1 MNHDEQQGTFI
12 QHEACPECGSKDN
25 LARYSTGQGYCFGC
39 SYWEAPTG
47 EGRVEAKITTEVTS
61 KMELFTGNSGAIVD
75 RGINADVVKKY
86 GVTLQYG
93 EDGLIKKHCYPY
105 HNVDGEHLGNK
116 IRTVDSKEF
125 IYNGSSKDVGLF
137 GENVFKGGGKYI
149 TVCEGELD
157 AMSVH
162 QMFGNKYASVSLRT
176 GSKGAKNDIKRS
188 LEYLETF
195 DAVVLCFD
203 NDKAGKEAVKSV
215 VDLFSPNKVKV
226 CDMPLKD
233 ANEMLLAG
241 NIAAFTRAWWDAKSY
256 RPDGIIAGEDT
267 WDILMNKDKID
278 SIDYPWLGLNEL
290 THGFRQNELVTI
302 TSGAGMGKSQMVR
315 ELEHYLLN
323 ATEDNIGIL
332 ALEEISEI
340 TTLGIMSIE
349 ANLPLHLHRK
359 TISDTELKGY
369 WDKTLGKKINGNSRV
384 FMYDHFGS
392 TNEDNL
398 LSKVRYLAKGLDC
411 KWIVLDHL
419 SIVVSDQ
426 EVQDER
432 KAIDS
437 IMTKLRQL
445 VQETGIGLFLV
456 SHLRRPMGKGHEE
469 GGQISLSELRGSAS
483 IAQLSDM
490 VIGLERNQQAD
501 DPRVRNTTIVRV
513 LKNRFSGLTGP
524 ACSLY
529 YNKDTGRMKE
539 SDELGEF

>member
-105 HNVDGEHLGNK
+105 HNVDGEHIGNK
-116 IRTVDSKEF
+116 VRTTDTKDF
-125 IYNGSSKDVGLF
+125 MYDGNSKDVGLF
-137 GENVFKGGGKYI
+137 GENLFKGGGKYI

-188 LEYLETF
+188 LEYLESF
-195 DAVVLCFD
+195 DSVVLCFD
-203 NDKAGKEAVKSV
+203 TDKAGKEATKSV

-226 CDMPLKD
+226 CNLSLKD

-241 NIAAFTRAWWDAKSY
+241 KISEFTRTWWDAKSY

-267 WDILMNKDKID
+267 WDILTEEIRVQ
-278 SIDYPWLGLNEL
+278 SVPYPWLGLNEL
-290 THGFRQNELVTI
+290 TYGFRTSELVTI

-332 ALEEISEI
+332 ALEETSKI
-340 TTLGIMSIE
+340 TTLGIMSVE
-349 ANLPLHLHRK
+349 ANKPLHLNMQDIDDK
-359 TISDTELKGY
+359 ELKGY
-369 WDKTLGKKINGNSRV
+369 WDKTLGKKRV

-426 EVQDER
+426 EVMDER

-501 DPRVRNTTIVRV
+501 DPVVRNTTTVRV

-524 ACSLY
+524 ACSLHY
-529 YNKDTGRMKE
+529 DKITGRMKE
-539 SDELGEF
+539 TDELGEF

>member
-105 HNVDGEHLGNK
+105 HNVDGEHIGNK
-116 IRTVDSKEF
+116 VRTTDTKDF
-125 IYNGSSKDVGLF
+125 MYDGNSKDVGLF

-188 LEYLETF
+188 LEYLESF

-203 NDKAGKEAVKSV
+203 TDVAGKEAVRSV

-226 CDMPLKD
+226 CDLPLKD

-241 NIAAFTRAWWDAKSY
+241 NIASFTRAWWDAKSY
-256 RPDGIIAGEDT
+256 RPDGIVASEET
-267 WDILMNKDKID
+267 WDILTEEIRVE
-278 SIDYPWLGLNEL
+278 SVPYPWLGINEL
-290 THGFRQNELVTI
+290 TYGFRTGELVTI

-323 ATEDNIGIL
+323 ATEDNIGVL
-332 ALEEISEI
+332 ALEESVKN
-340 TTLGIMSIE
+340 TTLGVMSIE
-349 ANLPLHLHRK
+349 ANKPLHLDLDN
-359 TISDTELKGY
+359 TDDEELRGY
-369 WDKTLGKKINGNSRV
+369 WEATMGKGRM

-392 TNEDNL
+392 TSEDNL

-437 IMTKLRQL
+437 IMTKLRKL
-445 VQETGIGLFLV
+445 VQETGVGLFLV
-456 SHLRRPMGKGHEE
+456 SHLRRPMGKGHED

-539 SDELGEF
+539 SDDLGEF

>member
-116 IRTVDSKEF
+116 VRTTDTKDF
-125 IYNGSSKDVGLF
+125 MYDGNSKDVGLF

-188 LEYLETF
+188 LEYLESF

-203 NDKAGKEAVKSV
+203 TDVAGKEAVRSV

-226 CDMPLKD
+226 CDLPLKD

-241 NIAAFTRAWWDAKSY
+241 NIASFTRAWWDAKSY
-256 RPDGIIAGEDT
+256 RPDGIVASEET
-267 WDILMNKDKID
+267 WDILTEEIRVE
-278 SIDYPWLGLNEL
+278 SVPYPWLGINEL
-290 THGFRQNELVTI
+290 TYGFRTGELVTI

-323 ATEDNIGIL
+323 ATEDNIGVL
-332 ALEEISEI
+332 ALEESVKN
-340 TTLGIMSIE
+340 TTLGVMSIE
-349 ANLPLHLHRK
+349 ANKPLHLDLDN
-359 TISDTELKGY
+359 TDDEELRGY
-369 WDKTLGKKINGNSRV
+369 WEATMGKGRM

-392 TNEDNL
+392 TSEDNL

-524 ACSLY
+524 ACSLHY
-529 YNKDTGRMKE
+529 DKLTGRMKE

>member
-188 LEYLETF
+188 LEYLESF

-203 NDKAGKEAVKSV
+203 KDVAGKEAVKSV
-215 VDLFSPNKVKV
+215 VDLFSPNKVRV
-226 CDMPLKD
+226 CNLHSKD
-233 ANEMLLAG
+233 ANDMLMAG
-241 NIAAFTRAWWDAKSY
+241 QIANFTRQWWDAKSY
-256 RPDGIIAGEDT
+256 RPDGIVASEET
-267 WDILMNKDKID
+267 WDILTEEIRVE
-278 SIDYPWLGLNEL
+278 SVPYPWLGINEL
-290 THGFRQNELVTI
+290 TYGFRTGELVTI

-323 ATEDNIGIL
+323 ATEDNIGVL
-332 ALEEISEI
+332 ALEESVKN
-340 TTLGIMSIE
+340 TTLGVMSIE
-349 ANLPLHLHRK
+349 ANKPLHLDLDN
-359 TISDTELKGY
+359 TDDEELRGY
-369 WDKTLGKKINGNSRV
+369 WEATMGKGRM

-392 TNEDNL
+392 TSEDNL

-524 ACSLY
+524 ACSLHY
-529 YNKDTGRMKE
+529 DKLTGRMKE

>member
-1 MNHDEQQGTFI
+1 MEQQQGTFV
-12 QHEACPECGSKDN
+12 QHEPCPSCGSKDN

-39 SYWEAPTG
+39 GHWEAPSGATRA
-47 EGRVEAKITTEVTS
+47 EPIIEDKR
-61 KMELFTGNSGAIVD
+61 MELFTGNSGAIVD
-75 RGINADVVKKY
+75 RGINADVVQKY

-93 EDGLIKKHCYPY
+93 QDGNIKKHCYPY
-105 HNVDGEHLGNK
+105 YDTDNGEHIGNK
-116 IRTVDSKEF
+116 VRTVDTKDF
-125 IYNGSSKDVGLF
+125 IYDGNSKDVGLF
-137 GENVFKGGGKYI
+137 GENIFKGGGKYI

-188 LEYLETF
+188 LEYLESF
-195 DAVVLCFD
+195 DWVVLCFD
-203 NDKAGKEAVKSV
+203 TDKAGKEATKSV

-226 CDMPLKD
+226 CNLPLKD
-233 ANEMLLAG
+233 ANEMLLQG
-241 NIAAFTRAWWDAKSY
+241 KIADFTRAWWDAKPY
-256 RPDGIIAGEDT
+256 RPDGIVASEDT
-267 WDILMNKDKID
+267 WNILTEEIRVE
-278 SIDYPWLGLNEL
+278 SVPYPWTGVNDL
-290 THGFRQNELVTI
+290 TYGFRKGELVTI
-302 TSGAGMGKSQMVR
+302 TSGSGMGKSQMVR
-315 ELEHYLLN
+315 ELEHYLLKTT
-323 ATEDNIGIL
+323 TENIGIL
-332 ALEEISEI
+332 ALEESVKN
-340 TTLGIMSIE
+340 TALGIMSIE
-349 ANLPLHLHRK
+349 ANKPLHLNMDD
-359 TISDTELKGY
+359 IDDSELKSY
-369 WDKTLGKKINGNSRV
+369 WTKTMGEGRV

-392 TNEDNL
+392 TSEDNL

-426 EVQDER
+426 EVMDER

-445 VQETGIGLFLV
+445 VQETGVGLFLV

-501 DPRVRNTTIVRV
+501 DPIVRNTTILRV

-524 ACSLY
+524 ACSLHY
-529 YNKDTGRMKE
+529 DKETGRMKE
-539 SDELGEF
+539 TDSVGEF

>member
-1 MNHDEQQGTFI
+1 MEQQDGTFV
-12 QHEACPECGSKDN
+12 QHEPCPSCGSKDN

-39 SYWEAPTG
+39 GHWEGPNG
-47 EGRVEAKITTEVTS
+47 QS
-61 KMELFTGNSGAIVD
+61 KAEPIIEDKSMQLFTGNSGAIVD
-75 RGINADVVKKY
+75 RGINEDVVRKY

-105 HNVDGEHLGNK
+105 HDADNGEHLGNK
-116 IRTVDSKEF
+116 VRTVESKDF
-125 IYNGSSKDVGLF
+125 LYDGNSKDVGLF
-137 GENVFKGGGKYI
+137 GENIFKGGGKYI

-188 LEYLETF
+188 LEYLESF
-195 DAVVLCFD
+195 DWVVLCFD
-203 NDKAGKEAVKSV
+203 TDKAGKEATKSV

-226 CDMPLKD
+226 CNLSLKD

-241 NIAAFTRAWWDAKSY
+241 KISDFTRAWWDAKPY
-256 RPDGIIAGEDT
+256 RPDGIVASEDT
-267 WDILMNKDKID
+267 WNILTEEIRVE
-278 SIDYPWLGLNEL
+278 SVPYPWIGVNDL
-290 THGFRQNELVTI
+290 TYGFRKGELVTI
-302 TSGAGMGKSQMVR
+302 TSGSGMGKSQMVR

-323 ATEDNIGIL
+323 ATDENIGIL
-332 ALEEISEI
+332 ALEESVKN
-340 TTLGIMSIE
+340 TTLGVMSIE
-349 ANLPLHLHRK
+349 ANKPLHLNMQDVDD
-359 TISDTELKGY
+359 SELKGY
-369 WDKTLGKKINGNSRV
+369 WDKTMGKGRV

-392 TNEDNL
+392 TSEDNL

-426 EVQDER
+426 EVLDER

-490 VIGLERNQQAD
+490 VIGLERNQQAED
-501 DPRVRNTTIVRV
+501 AVVRNTTTLRV

-524 ACSLY
+524 ACSLHY
-529 YNKDTGRMKE
+529 DKETGRMKE
-539 SDELGEF
+539 TDSVGEF

>member
-1 MNHDEQQGTFI
+1 MEEQQGTFV

-47 EGRVEAKITTEVTS
+47 EGRVEAQTQEVVK

-93 EDGLIKKHCYPY
+93 KDGLIKKHCYPY
-105 HNVDGEHLGNK
+105 HDADNGEHIGNK
-116 IRTVDSKEF
+116 VRTTDTKDF
-125 IYNGSSKDVGLF
+125 MYDGNSKDVGLF
-137 GENVFKGGGKYI
+137 GENLFKGGGKYI

-188 LEYLETF
+188 LEYLESF
-195 DAVVLCFD
+195 DSVVLCFD
-203 NDKAGKEAVKSV
+203 TDKAGKEATKSV

-226 CDMPLKD
+226 CNLSLKD

-241 NIAAFTRAWWDAKSY
+241 KISEFTRTWWDAKSY
-256 RPDGIIAGEDT
+256 RPDGIIASEDT
-267 WDILMNKDKID
+267 WDILTEEIRVE
-278 SIDYPWLGLNEL
+278 SVPYPWIGVNEL
-290 THGFRQNELVTI
+290 TYGFRKGELVTI
-302 TSGAGMGKSQMVR
+302 TSGSGMGKSQMVR

-323 ATEDNIGIL
+323 ATDENIGVL
-332 ALEEISEI
+332 ALEESVKN
-340 TTLGIMSIE
+340 TTLGVMSIE
-349 ANLPLHLHRK
+349 ANKPLHLNMQ
-359 TISDTELKGY
+359 DTDDSELKGY
-369 WDKTLGKKINGNSRV
+369 WDKTMGKGRM

-392 TNEDNL
+392 TSEDNL

-426 EVQDER
+426 EVMDER

-445 VQETGIGLFLV
+445 VQETGVGLFLV

-501 DPRVRNTTIVRV
+501 DPVVRNTTTVRV

-524 ACSLY
+524 ACSLHY
-529 YNKDTGRMKE
+529 DKITGRMKE
-539 SDELGEF
+539 TDELGEF

>member
-105 HNVDGEHLGNK
+105 HNVDGEHIGNK
-116 IRTVDSKEF
+116 VRTTDTKDF
-125 IYNGSSKDVGLF
+125 MYDGNSKDVGLF

-188 LEYLETF
+188 LEYLESF

-203 NDKAGKEAVKSV
+203 TDVAGKEAVRSV

-226 CDMPLKD
+226 CDLPLKD

-241 NIAAFTRAWWDAKSY
+241 NIASFTRAWWDAKPY
-256 RPDGIIAGEDT
+256 RPDGIVASEET
-267 WDILMNKDKID
+267 WDILTEEIRVE
-278 SIDYPWLGLNEL
+278 SVPYPWLGINEL
-290 THGFRQNELVTI
+290 TYGFRTGELVTI

-323 ATEDNIGIL
+323 ATEDNIGVL
-332 ALEEISEI
+332 ALEESVKN
-340 TTLGIMSIE
+340 TTLGVMSIE
-349 ANLPLHLHRK
+349 ANKPLHLDLDN
-359 TISDTELKGY
+359 TDDEELRGY
-369 WDKTLGKKINGNSRV
+369 WEATMGKGRM

-392 TNEDNL
+392 TSEDNL

-501 DPRVRNTTIVRV
+501 DARVRNTTIVRV

-524 ACSLY
+524 ACSLHY
-529 YNKDTGRMKE
+529 DKLTGRMKE

>member
-105 HNVDGEHLGNK
+105 HNVDGEHIGNK
-116 IRTVDSKEF
+116 VRTTDTKDF
-125 IYNGSSKDVGLF
+125 MYDGNSKDVGLF

-188 LEYLETF
+188 LEYLESF

-203 NDKAGKEAVKSV
+203 TDVAGKEAVRSV

-226 CDMPLKD
+226 CDLPLKD

-241 NIAAFTRAWWDAKSY
+241 NIASFTRAWWDAKSY
-256 RPDGIIAGEDT
+256 RPDGIVASEET
-267 WDILMNKDKID
+267 WDILTEEIRVE
-278 SIDYPWLGLNEL
+278 SVPYPWLGINEL
-290 THGFRQNELVTI
+290 TYGFRTGELVTI

-323 ATEDNIGIL
+323 ATEDNIGVL
-332 ALEEISEI
+332 ALEESVKN
-340 TTLGIMSIE
+340 TTLGVMSIE
-349 ANLPLHLHRK
+349 ANKPLHLDLDN
-359 TISDTELKGY
+359 TDDEELREYWEATMGKG
-369 WDKTLGKKINGNSRV
+369 RM

-392 TNEDNL
+392 TSEDNL

-501 DPRVRNTTIVRV
+501 DARVRNTTIVRV

-524 ACSLY
+524 ACSLHY
-529 YNKDTGRMKE
+529 DKLTGRMKE
-539 SDELGEF
+539 SDDLGEF

>member
-105 HNVDGEHLGNK
+105 HNVDGEHIGNK
-116 IRTVDSKEF
+116 VRTTDTKDF
-125 IYNGSSKDVGLF
+125 MYDGNSKDVGLF

-188 LEYLETF
+188 LEYLESF

-203 NDKAGKEAVKSV
+203 TDVAGKEAVRSV

-226 CDMPLKD
+226 CDLPLKD

-241 NIAAFTRAWWDAKSY
+241 NIASFTRAWWDAKSY
-256 RPDGIIAGEDT
+256 RPDGIIASEET
-267 WDILMNKDKID
+267 WDILTEEIRVE
-278 SIDYPWLGLNEL
+278 SVPYPWLGINEL
-290 THGFRQNELVTI
+290 TYGFRTGELVTI

-323 ATEDNIGIL
+323 ATEDNIGVL
-332 ALEEISEI
+332 ALEESVKN
-340 TTLGIMSIE
+340 TTLGVMSIE
-349 ANLPLHLHRK
+349 ANKPLHLDLDN
-359 TISDTELKGY
+359 TDDEELRGY
-369 WDKTLGKKINGNSRV
+369 WEATMGKGRM

-392 TNEDNL
+392 TSEDNL

-501 DPRVRNTTIVRV
+501 DARVRNTTIVRV

-524 ACSLY
+524 ACSLHY
-529 YNKDTGRMKE
+529 DKLTGRMKE

>member
-75 RGINADVVKKY
+75 RGINSDVVKKY

-105 HNVDGEHLGNK
+105 HNVDGEHIGNK
-116 IRTVDSKEF
+116 IRTVDGKDF
-125 IYNGSSKDVGLF
+125 IYNGNSKDVGLF

-188 LEYLETF
+188 LEYLESF

-203 NDKAGKEAVKSV
+203 TDVAGKEAVKSV

-226 CDMPLKD
+226 CDLPLKD
-233 ANEMLLAG
+233 ANDMLLAG
-241 NIAAFTRAWWDAKSY
+241 NIASFTRAWWDAKSY
-256 RPDGIIAGEDT
+256 RPDGIVASEDT
-267 WDILMNKDKID
+267 WDILTEEIRVE
-278 SIDYPWLGLNEL
+278 SVPYPWLGVNEL
-290 THGFRQNELVTI
+290 TYGFRKGELVTI
-302 TSGAGMGKSQMVR
+302 TSGSGMGKSQMVR

-323 ATEDNIGIL
+323 ATDENIGVL
-332 ALEEISEI
+332 ALEESVKN
-340 TTLGIMSIE
+340 TTLGVMSIE
-349 ANLPLHLHRK
+349 ANMPLHLNL
-359 TISDTELKGY
+359 DTVDDEELRGY
-369 WDKTLGKKINGNSRV
+369 WEATMGKGRM

-456 SHLRRPMGKGHEE
+456 SHLRRPMGKGHED

-524 ACSLY
+524 ACSLHY
-529 YNKDTGRMKE
+529 DKLTGRMKE
-539 SDELGEF
+539 SDDLGEF

>member
-116 IRTVDSKEF
+116 IRTVDGKDF
-125 IYNGSSKDVGLF
+125 IYNGNSKDVGLF
-137 GENVFKGGGKYI
+137 GENIFKGGGKYI

-188 LEYLETF
+188 LEYLESF

-203 NDKAGKEAVKSV
+203 TDVAGKEAVRSV

-226 CDMPLKD
+226 CDLPLKD

-241 NIAAFTRAWWDAKSY
+241 NIASFTRAWWDAKSY
-256 RPDGIIAGEDT
+256 RPDGIVASEET
-267 WDILMNKDKID
+267 WDILTEEIRVE
-278 SIDYPWLGLNEL
+278 SVPYPWLGINEL
-290 THGFRQNELVTI
+290 TYGFRTGELVTI

-323 ATEDNIGIL
+323 ATEDNIGVL
-332 ALEEISEI
+332 ALEESVKN
-340 TTLGIMSIE
+340 TTLGVMSIE
-349 ANLPLHLHRK
+349 ANKPLHLDLDN
-359 TISDTELKGY
+359 TDDEELRGY
-369 WDKTLGKKINGNSRV
+369 WEATMGKGRM

-392 TNEDNL
+392 TSEDNL

-501 DPRVRNTTIVRV
+501 DARVRNTTIVRV

-524 ACSLY
+524 ACSLHY
-529 YNKDTGRMKE
+529 DKLTGRMKE

>member
-105 HNVDGEHLGNK
+105 HNVDGEHIGNK
-116 IRTVDSKEF
+116 VRTTDTKDF
-125 IYNGSSKDVGLF
+125 MYDGNSKDVGLF

-188 LEYLETF
+188 LEYLESF

-203 NDKAGKEAVKSV
+203 TDVAGKEAVRSV

-226 CDMPLKD
+226 CDLPLKD

-241 NIAAFTRAWWDAKSY
+241 NIASFTRAWWDAKSY
-256 RPDGIIAGEDT
+256 RPDGIVASEET
-267 WDILMNKDKID
+267 WDILTEEIRVE
-278 SIDYPWLGLNEL
+278 SVPYPWLGINEL
-290 THGFRQNELVTI
+290 TYGFRTGELVTI

-323 ATEDNIGIL
+323 AAEDNIGVL
-332 ALEEISEI
+332 ALEESVKN
-340 TTLGIMSIE
+340 TTLGVMSIE
-349 ANLPLHLHRK
+349 ANKPLHLDLDN
-359 TISDTELKGY
+359 TDDEELREYWEATMGKG
-369 WDKTLGKKINGNSRV
+369 RM

-392 TNEDNL
+392 TSEDNL

-501 DPRVRNTTIVRV
+501 DARVRNTTIVRV

-524 ACSLY
+524 ACSLHY
-529 YNKDTGRMKE
+529 DKLTGRMKE
-539 SDELGEF
+539 SDDLGEF

>member
-105 HNVDGEHLGNK
+105 HNVDGEHIGNK
-116 IRTVDSKEF
+116 VRTTDTKDF
-125 IYNGSSKDVGLF
+125 MYDGNSKDVGLF

-188 LEYLETF
+188 LEYLESF

-203 NDKAGKEAVKSV
+203 KDKAGKEAVKSV

-226 CDMPLKD
+226 CDLPLKD

-241 NIAAFTRAWWDAKSY
+241 NIASFTRAWWDAKSY
-256 RPDGIIAGEDT
+256 RPDGIVASEET
-267 WDILMNKDKID
+267 WDILTEEIRVE
-278 SIDYPWLGLNEL
+278 SVPYPWLGINEL
-290 THGFRQNELVTI
+290 TYGFRTGELVTI

-323 ATEDNIGIL
+323 ATEDNIGVL
-332 ALEEISEI
+332 ALEESVKN
-340 TTLGIMSIE
+340 TTLGVMSIE
-349 ANLPLHLHRK
+349 ANKPLHLDLDN
-359 TISDTELKGY
+359 TDDEELRGY
-369 WDKTLGKKINGNSRV
+369 WEATMGKGRM

-392 TNEDNL
+392 TSEDNL

-501 DPRVRNTTIVRV
+501 DARVRNTTIVRV

-524 ACSLY
+524 ACSLHY
-529 YNKDTGRMKE
+529 DKLTGRMKE

>member
-75 RGINADVVKKY
+75 RGINSDVVKKY

-116 IRTVDSKEF
+116 IRTVDGKDF
-125 IYNGSSKDVGLF
+125 IYNGNSKDVGLF

-188 LEYLETF
+188 LEYLESF

-323 ATEDNIGIL
+323 ATEDNIGVL
-332 ALEEISEI
+332 ALEESVKN
-340 TTLGIMSIE
+340 TTLGVMSIE
-349 ANLPLHLHRK
+349 ANKPLHLDLDN
-359 TISDTELKGY
+359 TDDEELRGY
-369 WDKTLGKKINGNSRV
+369 WEATMGKGRM

-392 TNEDNL
+392 TSEDNL

-524 ACSLY
+524 ACSLHY
-529 YNKDTGRMKE
+529 DKLTGRMKE

>member
-188 LEYLETF
+188 LEYLESF

-203 NDKAGKEAVKSV
+203 TDVAGKEAVRSV

-226 CDMPLKD
+226 CDLPLKD

-241 NIAAFTRAWWDAKSY
+241 NIASFTRAWWDAKSY
-256 RPDGIIAGEDT
+256 RPDGIVASEET
-267 WDILMNKDKID
+267 WDILTEEIRVE
-278 SIDYPWLGLNEL
+278 SVPYPWLGVNEL
-290 THGFRQNELVTI
+290 TYGFRKGELVTI
-302 TSGAGMGKSQMVR
+302 TSGSGMGKSQMVR

-323 ATEDNIGIL
+323 ATDENIGVL
-332 ALEEISEI
+332 ALEESVKN
-340 TTLGIMSIE
+340 TTLGVMSIE
-349 ANLPLHLHRK
+349 ANMPLHLNL
-359 TISDTELKGY
+359 DTVDDEELRGY
-369 WDKTLGKKINGNSRV
+369 WEATMGKGRM

-437 IMTKLRQL
+437 IMTKLRKL
-445 VQETGIGLFLV
+445 VQETGVGLFLV
-456 SHLRRPMGKGHEE
+456 SHLRRPMGKGHED

-524 ACSLY
+524 ACSLHY
-529 YNKDTGRMKE
+529 DKLTGRMKE
-539 SDELGEF
+539 TDDIEEF

>member
-47 EGRVEAKITTEVTS
+47 EGKVEAKIITEVVN
-61 KMELFTGNSGAIVD
+61 KMEVFTGNSGAIVD
-75 RGINADVVKKY
+75 RGINSDVVKKY

-188 LEYLETF
+188 LEYLESF

-203 NDKAGKEAVKSV
+203 TDVAGKEAIRSV

-226 CDMPLKD
+226 CDLPLKD

-241 NIAAFTRAWWDAKSY
+241 NIASFTRAWWDAKSY
-256 RPDGIIAGEDT
+256 RPDGIVASEET
-267 WDILMNKDKID
+267 WDILTEEIRVE
-278 SIDYPWLGLNEL
+278 SVPYPWLGINEL
-290 THGFRQNELVTI
+290 TYGFRTGELVTI

-323 ATEDNIGIL
+323 ATEDNIGVL
-332 ALEEISEI
+332 ALEESVKN
-340 TTLGIMSIE
+340 TTLGVMSIE
-349 ANLPLHLHRK
+349 ANKPLHLDLDN
-359 TISDTELKGY
+359 TDDEELRGY
-369 WDKTLGKKINGNSRV
+369 WEATMGKGRM

-392 TNEDNL
+392 TSEDNL

-524 ACSLY
+524 ACSLHY
-529 YNKDTGRMKE
+529 DKLTGRMKE

>member
-105 HNVDGEHLGNK
+105 HNVDGEHIGNK
-116 IRTVDSKEF
+116 VRTTDTKDF
-125 IYNGSSKDVGLF
+125 MYDGNSKDVGLF

-188 LEYLETF
+188 LEYLESF

-203 NDKAGKEAVKSV
+203 TDVAGKEAVRSV

-226 CDMPLKD
+226 CDLPLKD

-241 NIAAFTRAWWDAKSY
+241 NIASISRAWWDAKSY
-256 RPDGIIAGEDT
+256 RPDGIVASEET
-267 WDILMNKDKID
+267 WDILTEEIRVE
-278 SIDYPWLGLNEL
+278 SVPYPWLGINEL
-290 THGFRQNELVTI
+290 TYGFRTGELVTI

-323 ATEDNIGIL
+323 ATEDNIGVL
-332 ALEEISEI
+332 ALEESVKN
-340 TTLGIMSIE
+340 TTLGVMSIE
-349 ANLPLHLHRK
+349 ANKPLHLDLDN
-359 TISDTELKGY
+359 TDDEELRGY
-369 WDKTLGKKINGNSRV
+369 WEATMGKGRM

-392 TNEDNL
+392 TSEDNL

-501 DPRVRNTTIVRV
+501 DARVRNTTIVRV

-524 ACSLY
+524 ACSLHY
-529 YNKDTGRMKE
+529 DKLTGRMKE

>member
-105 HNVDGEHLGNK
+105 HNVDGEHIGNK
-116 IRTVDSKEF
+116 VRTTDTKDF
-125 IYNGSSKDVGLF
+125 MYDGNSKDVGLF
-137 GENVFKGGGKYI
+137 GENLFKGGGKYI

-188 LEYLETF
+188 LEYLESF
-195 DAVVLCFD
+195 DSVVLCFD
-203 NDKAGKEAVKSV
+203 TDKAGKEATKSV

-226 CDMPLKD
+226 CNLSLKD

-241 NIAAFTRAWWDAKSY
+241 KISEFTRTWWDAKSY

-267 WDILMNKDKID
+267 WDILTEEIRVQ
-278 SIDYPWLGLNEL
+278 SVPYPWLGLNEL
-290 THGFRQNELVTI
+290 TYGFRTSELVTI

-332 ALEEISEI
+332 ALEETSKI
-340 TTLGIMSIE
+340 TTLGIMSVE
-349 ANLPLHLHRK
+349 ANKPLHLNMQDIDDK
-359 TISDTELKGY
+359 ELKGY
-369 WDKTLGKKINGNSRV
+369 WDKTLGKKRV

-426 EVQDER
+426 EVIDER

-501 DPRVRNTTIVRV
+501 DPVVRNTTTVRV

-524 ACSLY
+524 ACSLHY
-529 YNKDTGRMKE
+529 DKITGRMKE
-539 SDELGEF
+539 TDELGEF

>member
-105 HNVDGEHLGNK
+105 HNVDGEHIGNK
-116 IRTVDSKEF
+116 VRTTDTKDF
-125 IYNGSSKDVGLF
+125 MYDGNSKDVGLF

-188 LEYLETF
+188 LEYLESF

-203 NDKAGKEAVKSV
+203 TDVAGKEAVRSV

-226 CDMPLKD
+226 CDLPLKD

-241 NIAAFTRAWWDAKSY
+241 NIASFTRAWWDAKSY
-256 RPDGIIAGEDT
+256 RPDGIVASEET
-267 WDILMNKDKID
+267 WDILTEEIRVE
-278 SIDYPWLGLNEL
+278 SVPYPWLGINEL
-290 THGFRQNELVTI
+290 TYGFRTGELVTI

-323 ATEDNIGIL
+323 ATEDNIGVL
-332 ALEEISEI
+332 ALEESVKN
-340 TTLGIMSIE
+340 TTLGVMSIE
-349 ANLPLHLHRK
+349 ANKPLHLDLDN
-359 TISDTELKGY
+359 TDDEELRGY
-369 WDKTLGKKINGNSRV
+369 WEATMGKGRM

-392 TNEDNL
+392 TSEDNL

-539 SDELGEF
+539 SDDLGEF